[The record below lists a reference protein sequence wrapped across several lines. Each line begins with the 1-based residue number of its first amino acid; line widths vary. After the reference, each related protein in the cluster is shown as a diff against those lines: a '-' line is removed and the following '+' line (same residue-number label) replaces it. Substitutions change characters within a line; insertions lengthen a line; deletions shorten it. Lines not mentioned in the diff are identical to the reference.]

1 MAAAVEMQLAEQIG
15 MVLLVFALL
24 GGLLWF
30 SKKRGLASFRG
41 GLRRGGSARRLEI
54 LERVPLT
61 AQHSLHLV
69 RLGDRALLIAT
80 APSSCTLLDAP
91 LISGQ
96 LAERTRASLSGDL
109 FGSNQ

>member
-1 MAAAVEMQLAEQIG
+1 MQLTEQIG

-30 SKKRGLASFRG
+30 SKRRGLASFPLG
-41 GLRRGGSARRLEI
+41 PRRSANARRLEV

-61 AQHSLHLV
+61 PQHSLHLV
-69 RLGDRALLIAT
+69 RVAERTVLIAT

-91 LISGQ
+91 VPLS
-96 LAERTRASLSGDL
+96 TTSLPRDL
-109 FGSNQ
+109 FSNQ

>member
-1 MAAAVEMQLAEQIG
+1 MQLTEQIG

-30 SKKRGLASFRG
+30 AKKRGVASFPMVS
-41 GLRRGGSARRLEI
+41 RRSGNGRRLEV

-61 AQHSLHLV
+61 AQHALHLV
-69 RLGDRALLIAT
+69 RVSDRTVLIAT

-91 LISGQ
+91 ITLEKTLPDTGSP
-96 LAERTRASLSGDL
+96 LSRDRL
-109 FGSNQ
+109 RSSQ